1 MMLNFK
7 FMDNTVV
14 QAAPATIP
22 VPAPPVK
29 YRWCCNRQNETS
41 RLIDIFKNIKELSD
55 TQKKSLEYRYVNIL
69 KEFSFRCTR
78 YSLLFHV
85 GHFIITVGSLI
96 VPALISVQYADNNV
110 NVFSSPQLQA
120 QIYWVTWTLSLLVT
134 MFNGILVLYKVD
146 KKYYF
151 LHTTRERL
159 RSEGWQYVQ
168 LTGRYSGVLMDHKEK
183 ATHENQLVAFC
194 YCIERIRMKQ
204 VEEEYYKF
212 EETQQSDISKTNTTT
227 TTNSTQHT
235 TDSLMSSLKKMF
247 YEEVEKNKQSIK
259 SQKPEDLENMFQG
272 IVASLIISS
281 HDKTK
286 TKSKVTPEENATTEE
301 AKPIKNDVVEPNS
314 TSEEKSTAT
323 N

>member
-1 MMLNFK
+1 
-7 FMDNTVV
+7 MDNTVV
-14 QAAPATIP
+14 QV
-22 VPAPPVK
+22 VPAPAPAPAPLVK
-29 YRWCCNRQNETS
+29 YNWCCNRHNETD

-69 KEFSFRCTR
+69 KEFSSRCTR

-120 QIYWVTWTLSLLVT
+120 QIYWITWTLSLLVT

-212 EETQQSDISKTNTTT
+212 EETQQADISKTNAITS
-227 TTNSTQHT
+227 TTNTNQSN
-235 TDSLMSSLKKMF
+235 TDSLMLSLKKVF

-259 SQKPEDLENMFQG
+259 SQKPEDLEKMFKG
-272 IVASLIISS
+272 ILASLILSS
-281 HDKTK
+281 NDKTK
-286 TKSKVTPEENATTEE
+286 TKSKVSPTQNTTTDEETA
-301 AKPIKNDVVEPNS
+301 PSNDVVEPG
-314 TSEEKSTAT
+314 EEKTSTT